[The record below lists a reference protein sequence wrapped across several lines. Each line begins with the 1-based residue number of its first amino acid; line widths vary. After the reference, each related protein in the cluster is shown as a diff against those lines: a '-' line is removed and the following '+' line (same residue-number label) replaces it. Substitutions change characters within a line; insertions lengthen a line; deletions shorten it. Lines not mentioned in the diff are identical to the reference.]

1 MKTRMERYKELRER
15 LSSEVDQNIANH
27 DLSRYANRLNKI
39 DEDHFE
45 DMNQHSDP
53 NYEPSR
59 AKDVDL
65 KKYETFEN
73 EYLKDFLDEVK
84 SYNIEK
90 GHRYVDDTEQNILE
104 EIQAQS
110 KDNIPLGTKEAPI
123 GYEELDLLAK
133 EEDAKKEEQNESVSS
148 DHQVLEETIK
158 ELKEEDF
165 EMEDLELDTVDET
178 PIDTDALINSLQE
191 GNFVSEKD
199 EEDADEDIFA
209 NLKTFDLDEKQEH
222 QKKTEAIL
230 KESSDDEALKLQEL
244 EEKVD
249 ESDESYDPF
258 WEDYIQKMNELEDK
272 EEDPYTAN
280 RDSLNFPENRVKK
293 FEVEEPQEEE
303 RDITQEFLALT
314 REIEKDD
321 LKSSAEE
328 EVSEI
333 PENEVV
339 ESNDHLN
346 DEESETAVVVGSD
359 TNKNRF
365 VNAILTVALAGII
378 LGIAVAVKYF
388 FLNN

>member
-1 MKTRMERYKELRER
+1 M
-15 LSSEVDQNIANH
+15 
-27 DLSRYANRLNKI
+27 
-39 DEDHFE
+39 
-45 DMNQHSDP
+45 
-53 NYEPSR
+53 
-59 AKDVDL
+59 L
-65 KKYETFEN
+65 KKKT
-73 EYLKDFLDEVK
+73 
-84 SYNIEK
+84 
-90 GHRYVDDTEQNILE
+90 Q
-104 EIQAQS
+104 
-110 KDNIPLGTKEAPI
+110 
-123 GYEELDLLAK
+123 
-133 EEDAKKEEQNESVSS
+133 KKEEQNESVSS
-148 DHQVLEETIK
+148 DHQVLEETVK

-244 EEKVD
+244 EDKID

-272 EEDPYTAN
+272 DEDPYTAN

-339 ESNDHLN
+339 ESNDHLS